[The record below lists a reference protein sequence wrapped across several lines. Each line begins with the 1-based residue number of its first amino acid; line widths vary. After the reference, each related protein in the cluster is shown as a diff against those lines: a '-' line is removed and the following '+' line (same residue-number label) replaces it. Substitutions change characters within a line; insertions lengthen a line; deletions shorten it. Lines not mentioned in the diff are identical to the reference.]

1 MDTAN
6 SRRYGGDVNTV
17 PTEYSYDSSSE
28 IIREGGY
35 DRDADPAVRR
45 RERARDIAQERIV
58 RYANRAIICAL
69 VAAVLTLLSTA
80 FWLVTRFTGA

>member
-6 SRRYGGDVNTV
+6 PHRYGGDVKTV
-17 PTEYSYDSSSE
+17 PTEYSYDSNGA
-28 IIREGGY
+28 ITREVGY

-69 VAAVLTLLSTA
+69 IAAVLTFFSTA